1 MSFKQGL
8 HLDRETIRAHGK
20 VMRAHDNVTIP
31 KRIPGRS
38 LCVPA
43 SDQGSTSECAAY
55 ATASKIE
62 RDRWASTGICEQIDP
77 HPIYLQAKKVDGIDG
92 EGTTLDAAFQAAI
105 WLGLIP
111 PDTKPIIIT
120 DIFTARR
127 YLHRWGSVI
136 VGLQIDEGWYS
147 AQPDGWITQ
156 GTRKLGGHAVNYVEY
171 ANDYEAH
178 DVVDNSW
185 GGSQGWRGF
194 NRFEH
199 AYFEKMFVYGLT
211 WEPA

>member
-147 AQPDGWITQ
+147 AEPDGWVEPR
-156 GTRKLGGHAVNYVEY
+156 GRSLGGHAGHYIEY
-171 ANDYEAH
+171 DKMEAY
-178 DVVDNSW
+178 DATDNSW
-185 GGSQGWRGF
+185 GPKRGWRGF
-194 NRFEH
+194 LRFKN